1 MQRVLLALSLLLPV
15 FSPLNAQGLKGKL
28 SDLFVLGSGSDP
40 LFLAGSGDPNNPAF
54 IQAHGSHFIPA
65 AEDGNATI
73 IAFITNSISGN
84 VSNIPVSATSG
95 GSTFRFEGGV
105 PVRTSLSAGPVYG
118 ERAQT
123 LGKGR
128 VLVGLNRTGIKFKSL
143 RGTELNDIRL
153 NFTHSN
159 VDFPA
164 CDSIFAADC
173 SRRGLPT
180 FENDVIEFRLALSV
194 ELTVTSLFLTY
205 GLWDKVDVGVA
216 LPVVSTTLSGH
227 SEAQVV
233 PFGPGP
239 VSHFFGGTTTSPVL
253 QSSRSEEGSATG
265 IGDVSTRIKVNMRE
279 SGQVGVAFLA
289 DARFPTGSED
299 DLLGSGYFS
308 ARGLGIL
315 SARFGDFS
323 PHANLGY
330 LYRDDDIATDA
341 VLATVGFDHLLAPW
355 ATLAADLIS
364 ELQVGDTKLNEPELI
379 EIEAPF
385 RRTIAPTTI
394 ASRRDD
400 IVNAS
405 LGVKLSAAPGLT
417 VLANASW
424 PLNRGGL
431 RPNMFWTAGLEYSF

>member
-1 MQRVLLALSLLLPV
+1 MQRVLLAFALLFTV
-15 FSPLNAQGLKGKL
+15 ISPLRAQSLRDKL
-28 SDLFVLGSGSDP
+28 SNLFILGSGNDP
-40 LFLAGSGDPNNPAF
+40 LFLAGSGDPSNPAF

-65 AEDGNATI
+65 AEDGNAII

-84 VSNIPVSATSG
+84 VANIPISATSG

-143 RGTELNDIRL
+143 RGAELDDIRL

-159 VDFPA
+159 VDFPG

-173 SRRGLPT
+173 ARRGLPA
-180 FENDVIEFRLALSV
+180 FENDVIEFNLALSV

-216 LPVVSTTLSGH
+216 LPVVSTSLRGQ

-233 PFGPGP
+233 PFGPGA
-239 VSHFFGGTTTSPVL
+239 VAHFFGGTASNPVL
-253 QSSRSEEGSATG
+253 HTSRSEEGSATG
-265 IGDVSTRIKVNMRE
+265 IGDVSTRIKVNVRE
-279 SGQVGVAFLA
+279 SGQLGIALLGDVRL
-289 DARFPTGSED
+289 PTGSED

-308 ARGLGIL
+308 ARGLGIV

-330 LYRDDDIATDA
+330 LYRADDIATDA
-341 VLATVGFDHLLAPW
+341 VLATIGFDHLLAPW
-355 ATLAADLIS
+355 ATLAADLLS
-364 ELQVGDTKLNEPELI
+364 ELQVGNSNLHEPELVQ
-379 EIEAPF
+379 IEAPF

-394 ASRRDD
+394 PSRSDD

-405 LGVKLSAAPGLT
+405 LGIKLSAAPGLT
-417 VLANASW
+417 VLANAAW

-431 RPNMFWTAGLEYSF
+431 RPNMFWTAGLEYNF